1 MSLKCQTIAGMIDK
15 LAPHKCAEDWDN
27 IGLLVGN
34 PQKDVSTVMVALDA
48 TKDVVKEAISKEV
61 DMIITHHPII
71 FRPLK
76 NVRTDNPAGEII
88 SLLVKEDIPVYSA
101 HTNFDAA
108 KGGMNDILCN
118 ILGIYNE
125 EILQVTYKEGYK
137 KIVVY
142 VPIGYE
148 EIVKTAMC
156 NAGAGFIGNYSDCT
170 FQSIGI
176 GSFKPLEGTNPFIG
190 EIGKVENTQEVRIET
205 IAPEKLVN
213 RIISAMLKV
222 HPYEEVA
229 YDIYPVETLYDEY
242 GIGRIGYIKGT
253 TLGDLAN
260 DVKAKLGLK
269 NLRVVGDL
277 RKTINKVAICGG
289 SGGNLV
295 SISAFKGADV
305 LITGDVGYHDAVDAR
320 HLGLAIIDAGHFG
333 TEKISVNFIAEYIRD
348 EVQKMNI
355 DLNVITS
362 EIQSDPFIFM

>member
-1 MSLKCQTIAGMIDK
+1 MI
-15 LAPHKCAEDWDN
+15 
-27 IGLLVGN
+27 V
-34 PQKDVSTVMVALDA
+34 
-48 TKDVVKEAISKEV
+48 
-61 DMIITHHPII
+61 THHPII
-71 FRPLK
+71 FKPFK
-76 NVRTDNPAGEII
+76 NLRTDNPLGEVLTMLIR
-88 SLLVKEDIPVYSA
+88 EDIPVYSA

-118 ILGIYNE
+118 ILGIYDE

-156 NAGAGFIGNYSDCT
+156 NAGAGYIGNYSDCT
-170 FQSIGI
+170 FQTMGI

-205 IAPEKLVN
+205 IAPDKLVN

-242 GIGRIGYIKGT
+242 GIGRVGLIKDT
-253 TLGDLAN
+253 TLGNLAN

-269 NLRVVGDL
+269 NIRIVGDL
-277 RKTINKVAICGG
+277 NKAVKKVAVCGG
-289 SGGNLV
+289 SGGSFV

-305 LITGDVGYHDAVDAR
+305 LITGDVGYHDAVDAI

-348 EVQKMNI
+348 EAQKMNV
-355 DLNVITS
+355 DLDVITS
-362 EIQSDPFIFM
+362 EVQADPFIIM